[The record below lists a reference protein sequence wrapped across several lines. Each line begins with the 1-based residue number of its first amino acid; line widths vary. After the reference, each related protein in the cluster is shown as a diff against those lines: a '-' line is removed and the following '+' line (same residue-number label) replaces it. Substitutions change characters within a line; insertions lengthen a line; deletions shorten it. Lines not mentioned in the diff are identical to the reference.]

1 MKEISLVIMA
11 AGLGSRYKGGI
22 KQLEA
27 VGPDG
32 KIIMEYSILDAI
44 NAGFNKVVFI
54 IRKDI
59 EEYFKKLIG
68 SKFEDKIKCEYVYQE
83 LDNLPD
89 GFSKKDRIKPW
100 GTGHAI
106 LVASEVIKGP
116 FLVINADDYYGK
128 EAYQKIYD
136 FLSTVDINSY
146 NFCMAGFILKN
157 TLSANG
163 GVNRGVCKIDGNNNL
178 IGVVETH
185 DIKANGNIA
194 SSDLGELSL
203 DSYVSMNMWGF
214 TPKILDELK
223 EGFTSF
229 LSNLNEDD
237 IKSEY
242 LLPDI
247 IDKLIKEKKA
257 NVKLLKTNDIW
268 HGITYH
274 EDLDSVK
281 QAFLELYDKG
291 IYKI

>member
-44 NAGFNKVVFI
+44 KAGFNKVVFI

-59 EEYFKKLIG
+59 EEDFKKLIG
-68 SKFEDKIKCEYVYQE
+68 SKFEGKIKCEYVYQE

-89 GFSKKDRIKPW
+89 GFSKKDRVKPW

-106 LVASEVIKGP
+106 LVASKVINGP

-136 FLSTVDINSY
+136 FLSTVDLNSY

-157 TLSANG
+157 TLSNNG
-163 GVNRGVCKIDGNNNL
+163 GVNRGVCEIDSDNNL

-185 DIKANGNIA
+185 NIKASGNIA
-194 SSDLGELSL
+194 TSDLGELSL

-223 EGFTSF
+223 EGFTKF
-229 LSNLNEDD
+229 LTNLSDD
-237 IKSEY
+237 DVKSEY

-257 NVKLLKTNDIW
+257 NVKLLETNDIW
-268 HGITYH
+268 YGITYH

-281 QAFLELYDKG
+281 QAFLELYEKG
-291 IYKI
+291 IYRI

>member
-68 SKFEDKIKCEYVYQE
+68 SKFESRIKCEYVYQE

-163 GVNRGVCKIDGNNNL
+163 GVNRGVCKIDSDNNL

-229 LSNLNEDD
+229 LSNLNEGD

-281 QAFLELYDKG
+281 QAFLELYAKG

>member
-32 KIIMEYSILDAI
+32 KIIMEYSIIDAI

-229 LSNLNEDD
+229 LSNLSEGD

-281 QAFLELYDKG
+281 QAFLELYEKG